1 MVHKGPIYTGSKAP
15 LRPTAGD
22 GEGQKR
28 GLSGEICRLFE
39 DCRGSFRSGRS
50 YERAKALALSELV
63 CMGRHTVTGLLATS
77 GRQFRDWSATYRL
90 FSRERVDPQA
100 LLDTVRRGVVRELP
114 SGEPLVVG
122 LDDTLVKK
130 SGGKTPGVGWKRDP
144 LGPPFHPN
152 FIRAQRFLQASA
164 ALPASGVPSPARMIP
179 IAFAHAP
186 TPAKPSR
193 RAGEWEWHLFRQR
206 MREEGLP
213 RRGAEMVAGLRRSLD
228 SEGEEERRIVV
239 VADGGYTNG
248 RMIKNLPDRT
258 TFVGRVRADAKLHRL
273 PQQRSEVRR
282 GRRLVY
288 GDAAPTPEEIRQ
300 DDAVPWET
308 ARVHAAGKV
317 HDFRIK
323 TVSSL
328 LWRATGPLPLRLIV
342 IAPLSYRP
350 RKGSRLLYRK
360 PAYLISTDPDLEVAK
375 VIQYYVWR
383 WDLEVN
389 FREEKQLIG
398 MGEAQVRNESS
409 VETAPAFA
417 VASYAMLLLAAC
429 RAFGSGEIPGA
440 IPPPKWRESIP
451 KPRATATDFIQQLRA
466 ELWGEALGK
475 DNFSGF
481 VNIHPRVMKPEK
493 NEPDLISAVL
503 YAA

>member
-1 MVHKGPIYTGSKAP
+1 
-15 LRPTAGD
+15 
-22 GEGQKR
+22 
-28 GLSGEICRLFE
+28 
-39 DCRGSFRSGRS
+39 
-50 YERAKALALSELV
+50 
-63 CMGRHTVTGLLATS
+63 MGRHTVTGLVCAS
-77 GRQFRDWSATYRL
+77 GRQFRDWSADYRL
-90 FSRERVDPQA
+90 FSKERVDVSA
-100 LLDTVRRGVVRELP
+100 LLAAVRRGVLAEL
-114 SGEPLVVG
+114 SSCDPLVVG

-130 SGGKTPGVGWKRDP
+130 SGKKTPGVVWKRDP

-164 ALPASGVPSPARMIP
+164 ALPASSGPSPARMIP
-179 IAFAHAP
+179 VAFSHAP
-186 TPAKPSR
+186 TPPKPPR
-193 RAGEWEWHLFRQR
+193 HAGEWEWHLWRQR
-206 MREEGLP
+206 MREESLP
-213 RRGAEMVAGLRRSLD
+213 RRGAEMIGDLRRSLD
-228 SEGEEERRIVV
+228 CEGEEARKIVV

-248 RMIKNLPDRT
+248 RTIKNLPERT

-273 PQQRSEVRR
+273 PEQRSEVRR

-288 GDAAPTPEEIRQ
+288 GDRAPTPEEIRQ
-300 DDAVPWET
+300 NDAVPWET
-308 ARVHAAGKV
+308 VRVHAAGAV
-317 HDFRIK
+317 HDFKVK
-323 TVSSL
+323 TVSPL

-360 PAYLISTDPDLEVAK
+360 PAYLISTDPDLEVEK

-389 FREEKQLIG
+389 FREGKQLMG
-398 MGEAQVRNESS
+398 MGEAQVRNGSS

-417 VASYAMLLLAAC
+417 VASYAMLLLAAR
-429 RAFGSGEIPGA
+429 RAFGGGEIPGA
-440 IPPPKWRESIP
+440 IPPPKWRASVP
-451 KPRATATDFIQQLRA
+451 KARTSTADLIQQLRA

-481 VNIHPRVMKPEK
+481 VNRHPRVLKSEK
-493 NEPDLISAVL
+493 CEPDLASAVL